1 MSNPWL
7 IEDTDVIEYLLMTYW
22 LSKQLLDLMTNK
34 IEKDQQI
41 LATVFDNATN
51 DDDVLL
57 KL

>member
-34 IEKDQQI
+34 IGKDQQI

>member
-22 LSKQLLDLMTNK
+22 LSKQLLDLMTSK

>member
-22 LSKQLLDLMTNK
+22 LSKQLLDSMTNE

-41 LATVFDNATN
+41 LATIFDNAN
-51 DDDVLL
+51 NDDVLL
-57 KL
+57 N